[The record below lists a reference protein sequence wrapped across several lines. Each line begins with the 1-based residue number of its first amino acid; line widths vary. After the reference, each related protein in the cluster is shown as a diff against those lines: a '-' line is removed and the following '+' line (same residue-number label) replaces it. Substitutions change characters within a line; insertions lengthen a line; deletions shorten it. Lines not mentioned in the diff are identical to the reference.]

1 MSSAFYLQQ
10 LVPGRRE
17 HKCPTCTTCDC
28 CTSFRQRHVVP
39 AWHSIR
45 RILEPSIA
53 FHDKCFDHV
62 SHPASVTQ
70 HTMAGL
76 KDVHRQNKQHEQIV
90 SYVFDYIDNN
100 NNTTTTNKNNNSVTR
115 DVTATITVAATSWQL
130 LQLAPPL
137 PPKHW
142 WPTRYFSYV
151 PTYFSCNY
159 SAFYRSHFF
168 KFFLPHRWQH
178 RKPSEAHL

>member
-1 MSSAFYLQQ
+1 MNINEVWKHKFVPFYVVGEYIDFSCARSPVIYSVQKRRVTHVQQ

-115 DVTATITVAATSWQL
+115 DVTATITVAATS
-130 LQLAPPL
+130 
-137 PPKHW
+137 
-142 WPTRYFSYV
+142 
-151 PTYFSCNY
+151 
-159 SAFYRSHFF
+159 
-168 KFFLPHRWQH
+168 
-178 RKPSEAHL
+178 